1 MTSKVLAGLR
11 VIELSEVWAG
21 PMAGS
26 LLGDLGADVIK
37 VESYPRN
44 SQTRALVEGGAG
56 SAPGD
61 GPPYERSGIHHL
73 PNRNKRNITLNL
85 RHEDGAEPF
94 RRLVRGADL
103 LYEGYSAGTLER
115 MGWGGDVLREIN
127 PKLVMVSMPGWG
139 KQGPYQGYVTLGSGL
154 DASAGHTAVRGYPG
168 DPPEQTRSIY
178 HSDATGALTLVFAA
192 LTGLRQREQTGAGC
206 FIDMSQIEV
215 LFAHMP
221 GLFAEWTLLGR
232 QPKPLGN
239 VDPHIVP
246 HDAYPAAGDDHWLF
260 VAAEDDRQWA
270 ALASALGHVEWAAE
284 GHPWATVAGRLRAR
298 AEIDAAIAAFT
309 STREATAAADAIQ
322 AAGAIAAPIVNPPE
336 MLASPQL
343 QAREWFQ
350 MITHR
355 YAGTNIM
362 PGFLWSMSPDPPAWD
377 RPTGLVGEHNDE
389 VFAEL
394 GYTPADIEAFER
406 DGVIGR
412 AYALPGQPA
421 RP

>member
-21 PMAGS
+21 PTAGS

-44 SQTRALVEGGAG
+44 SQTRTLVDGGPG
-56 SAPGD
+56 TAPGD

-73 PNRNKRNITLNL
+73 ANRNKRHITLNL
-85 RHEDGAEPF
+85 RHQDGAEPF

-115 MGWGGDVLREIN
+115 MGWGWDVLREIN
-127 PKLVMVSMPGWG
+127 PRLVMVSMPGWG
-139 KQGPYQGYVTLGSGL
+139 KAGPYQGYVTLGSGL

-168 DPPEQTRSIY
+168 DSPEETRSIY
-178 HSDATGALTLVFAA
+178 HSDATGALTLIFAA
-192 LTGLRQREQTGAGC
+192 LTGLRQREHTSEGC

-215 LFAHMP
+215 LVAHMP

-232 QPKPLGN
+232 KPAPLGN

-246 HDAYPAAGDDHWLF
+246 HDAYPATGDDQWVF
-260 VAAEDDRQWA
+260 VAAETDAQWA
-270 ALASALGHVEWAAE
+270 GLARALGHDDWAAD
-284 GHPWATVAGRLRAR
+284 GHPWATVTGRLAAR
-298 AEIDAAIAAFT
+298 AEIDVAIAEY
-309 STREATAAADAIQ
+309 TRARSAEDAAASIQ
-322 AAGAIAAPIVNPPE
+322 EAGAIAAPIVNPPE
-336 MLASPQL
+336 LLASPHI
-343 QAREWFQ
+343 QARNWIQ
-350 MITHR
+350 WVTHR
-355 YAGTNIM
+355 YAGTNAM
-362 PGFLWSMSPDPPAWD
+362 PGFLWSIAQDPPTWD
-377 RPTGLVGEHNDE
+377 RPSGLVGEHIDE

-394 GYTPADIEAFER
+394 GYTQAEIDAFER

-412 AYALPGQPA
+412 SYALPS
-421 RP
+421 